1 MIVRPPQAP
10 GKAALDQDIYFFAI
24 VFSQAMPYIYLSNS
38 GPSRDLQ
45 QHADPIMTE
54 MVTIVLAKMYRIP
67 LWDTLA
73 KLLGDFWQLPAWE
86 KAWLAIGFAGQLVFM
101 GRFLVQWIVSERRK
115 RSVIP
120 LSFWYLSL
128 AGSVI
133 LLSYSIHKRDPVFIL
148 GLSLNS
154 LIYVRNLWL
163 IYRPGQS
170 TPKE

>member
-1 MIVRPPQAP
+1 
-10 GKAALDQDIYFFAI
+10 
-24 VFSQAMPYIYLSNS
+24 
-38 GPSRDLQ
+38 
-45 QHADPIMTE
+45 MTE
-54 MVTIVLAKMYRIP
+54 TVMNMLAKFQWIP

-73 KLLGDFWQLPAWE
+73 KLLADFWQLPAWE
-86 KAWLAIGFAGQLVFM
+86 KAWLTIGFVGQLFFM

-128 AGSVI
+128 AGSFI
-133 LLSYSIHKRDPVFIL
+133 LLSYAIHKRDPVFIL
-148 GLSLNS
+148 GFSLNS

-163 IYRPGQS
+163 IYRPGQD